1 MAKVAMMESGLRRKQ
16 TYEEI
21 IDYIENDPD
30 KVQYPNRA
38 AKFLRNTFQLSQL
51 DGMGQA
57 LLEQQEINEMA
68 ERVKYYQLKELA
80 DQNETSKKIE
90 DAKNTSPPAI
100 EGGPASSSGGGGGPG
115 IVGSVVGG
123 VITAAP
129 YVASGVG
136 SVLRGAVNAASFAG
150 SMLPTSLD
158 EDAEQHENDT
168 INDHAE
174 QQSRR
179 KQRERGYMRD
189 VHDHLDE
196 VRQQQERHLPVLPA
210 FPIQS
215 SPAPSSSYSSVA
227 APSSPAPTQFYIGD
241 SEPATPARTIKSSPL
256 SIRSSP
262 NTIKSSPQVIQSS
275 PEAIRSSSSIEGP
288 FGARA
293 RTEGELRDERRR
305 KKFGY

>member
-16 TYEEI
+16 TYEDI

-80 DQNETSKKIE
+80 DQNETSKIIE
-90 DAKNTSPPAI
+90 DAKNTSPQPI
-100 EGGPASSSGGGGGPG
+100 TEQPASSSGSRSGGVIPG
-115 IVGSVVGG
+115 IGSVVGG
-123 VITAAP
+123 V
-129 YVASGVG
+129 ASGVG
-136 SVLRGAVNAASFAG
+136 SMVRGAVNVASYAG
-150 SMLPTSLD
+150 SLLPTSLD
-158 EDAEQHENDT
+158 EDAEQHENEE
-168 INDHAE
+168 ISNRIE

-210 FPIQS
+210 FPVQ

-288 FGARA
+288 FGIA
-293 RTEGELRDERRR
+293 ERRR

>member
-1 MAKVAMMESGLRRKQ
+1 MKHQ
-16 TYEEI
+16 
-21 IDYIENDPD
+21 
-30 KVQYPNRA
+30 
-38 AKFLRNTFQLSQL
+38 
-51 DGMGQA
+51 
-57 LLEQQEINEMA
+57 
-68 ERVKYYQLKELA
+68 
-80 DQNETSKKIE
+80 KKIE
-90 DAKNTSPPAI
+90 DAKNTSPQPI
-100 EGGPASSSGGGGGPG
+100 TEQPASSSGGGGGPG

-227 APSSPAPTQFYIGD
+227 PAPSSPAPTQFYIGD
-241 SEPATPARTIKSSPL
+241 STPSTPAPTIKSSPL

-275 PEAIRSSSSIEGP
+275 PETIRSSSSIEGP

-293 RTEGELRDERRR
+293 RNEGELRDERRR

>member
-1 MAKVAMMESGLRRKQ
+1 MKHQK
-16 TYEEI
+16 
-21 IDYIENDPD
+21 N
-30 KVQYPNRA
+30 
-38 AKFLRNTFQLSQL
+38 
-51 DGMGQA
+51 
-57 LLEQQEINEMA
+57 
-68 ERVKYYQLKELA
+68 
-80 DQNETSKKIE
+80 E
-90 DAKNTSPPAI
+90 DAKNTGPQPI
-100 EGGPASSSGGGGGPG
+100 TEQPASSSGGGGGPG

-196 VRQQQERHLPVLPA
+196 VRQHQERHLPVLPA

-241 SEPATPARTIKSSPL
+241 SEPASTPARTIKSSPL
-256 SIRSSP
+256 SVRSSP

-293 RTEGELRDERRR
+293 RTVGEIRDERRR

>member
-1 MAKVAMMESGLRRKQ
+1 MKHQ
-16 TYEEI
+16 
-21 IDYIENDPD
+21 
-30 KVQYPNRA
+30 
-38 AKFLRNTFQLSQL
+38 
-51 DGMGQA
+51 
-57 LLEQQEINEMA
+57 
-68 ERVKYYQLKELA
+68 
-80 DQNETSKKIE
+80 KIE
-90 DAKNTSPPAI
+90 DAKNTGPQPI
-100 EGGPASSSGGGGGPG
+100 TPQGQQPASSSGGGGGPG

-158 EDAEQHENDT
+158 EDAEQHENEE
-168 INDHAE
+168 ISNRIE

-256 SIRSSP
+256 SVRSSP
-262 NTIKSSPQVIQSS
+262 NTIQSSPQVIQSS
-275 PEAIRSSSSIEGP
+275 PETIRSSSSIEGP

-293 RTEGELRDERRR
+293 RTEG
-305 KKFGY
+305 

>member
-30 KVQYPNRA
+30 KIQYPNRA
-38 AKFLRNTFQLSQL
+38 AKYLRNTFQLSQL

-68 ERVKYYQLKELA
+68 ERVKDYQLKELA
-80 DQNETSKKIE
+80 DQNETSKRIE
-90 DAKNTSPPAI
+90 DAKNTSPQPI
-100 EGGPASSSGGGGGPG
+100 TEQPASSSGSRSGGVIPG
-115 IVGSVVGG
+115 IGSVVGG
-123 VITAAP
+123 V
-129 YVASGVG
+129 ASGVG
-136 SVLRGAVNAASFAG
+136 SMVRGAVNVASYAG
-150 SMLPTSLD
+150 SLLPTSLD
-158 EDAEQHENDT
+158 EDAEQHENEE
-168 INDHAE
+168 ISNRIE

-210 FPIQS
+210 FPVQ
-215 SPAPSSSYSSVA
+215 SPAPSSSYGSV

-275 PEAIRSSSSIEGP
+275 PETIRSSSSIEGP

-293 RTEGELRDERRR
+293 RNEGELRDERRR

>member
-1 MAKVAMMESGLRRKQ
+1 MAQVAMMESGLRRKQ

-30 KVQYPNRA
+30 KIQYPNRA

-68 ERVKYYQLKELA
+68 ERVKDYQLKELA
-80 DQNETSKKIE
+80 DQNETSKIIE
-90 DAKNTSPPAI
+90 DAKNTSPQPI
-100 EGGPASSSGGGGGPG
+100 TEQPASSSGSRSGGVIPG
-115 IVGSVVGG
+115 IGSVVGG
-123 VITAAP
+123 V
-129 YVASGVG
+129 ASGVG
-136 SVLRGAVNAASFAG
+136 SMVRGAVNVASYAG
-150 SMLPTSLD
+150 SLLPTSLD
-158 EDAEQHENDT
+158 EDAEQHENEE
-168 INDHAE
+168 ISNRIE

-210 FPIQS
+210 FPVQ

-275 PEAIRSSSSIEGP
+275 PETIRSSSSIEGP
-288 FGARA
+288 FGARSSSSQP
-293 RTEGELRDERRR
+293 LRKTRSDKGVKRGPR
-305 KKFGY
+305 K

>member
-1 MAKVAMMESGLRRKQ
+1 MMESGLRRKQ

-30 KVQYPNRA
+30 KIQYPNRA
-38 AKFLRNTFQLSQL
+38 AQYLRNTFQLSQL

-68 ERVKYYQLKELA
+68 ERVKYYQLQELA
-80 DQNETSKKIE
+80 DQNETSKRIE

-100 EGGPASSSGGGGGPG
+100 EGGPASSSGVITG
-115 IVGSVVGG
+115 IGSVVGG
-123 VITAAP
+123 V
-129 YVASGVG
+129 ASGVG
-136 SVLRGAVNAASFAG
+136 SMVRGAVNVASYAG
-150 SMLPTSLD
+150 SLLPTSLD
-158 EDAEQHENDT
+158 EDAEQHENEE
-168 INDHAE
+168 ISNRIE

-210 FPIQS
+210 FPVQ
-215 SPAPSSSYSSVA
+215 SPAPSSSYGSV

-241 SEPATPARTIKSSPL
+241 SAPATPAPTIKSSPL

-275 PEAIRSSSSIEGP
+275 PETIRSSSSIEGP
-288 FGARA
+288 FGIA
-293 RTEGELRDERRR
+293 ERRR

>member
-30 KVQYPNRA
+30 KIQYPNRA

-68 ERVKYYQLKELA
+68 ERVKDYQLKELA
-80 DQNETSKKIE
+80 DQNETSKRIE
-90 DAKNTSPPAI
+90 DAKNTGPPAI
-100 EGGPASSSGGGGGPG
+100 EGGPASSSGSRSGGVIPG
-115 IVGSVVGG
+115 IGSVVGG
-123 VITAAP
+123 V
-129 YVASGVG
+129 ASGVG
-136 SVLRGAVNAASFAG
+136 SMVRGAVNVASYAG
-150 SMLPTSLD
+150 SLLPTSLD
-158 EDAEQHENDT
+158 EDAEQHENEE
-168 INDHAE
+168 ISNRIE

-241 SEPATPARTIKSSPL
+241 SEPASTPARTIKSSPL

-275 PEAIRSSSSIEGP
+275 PETIRSSSSIEGP

-293 RTEGELRDERRR
+293 RNEGELRDERRR
-305 KKFGY
+305 NKFGY